1 MSIKVP
7 MTQPDPNT
15 NLQEIPMD
23 GQTLKSGEKKD
34 AGKTRWELIPF
45 EPIEAVARILTKG
58 AIKYAARN
66 WERGIMYGRVFGAV
80 MRHLSKWWMAKLT
93 GGDGINHEDGNESH
107 IDHAITEL
115 MFLSTY
121 EKRGM
126 VEFDDRP
133 DGK

>member
-1 MSIKVP
+1 
-7 MTQPDPNT
+7 
-15 NLQEIPMD
+15 MD
-23 GQTLKSGEKKD
+23 GQILKTGEKKD
-34 AGKTRWELIPF
+34 AGKARWELIPF

-58 AIKYAARN
+58 AVKYAARN
-66 WERGIMYGRVFGAV
+66 WERGIMYGRIFGAV

-93 GGDGINHEDGNESH
+93 GSDGINHEDGNESH

-126 VEFDDRP
+126 VKFDDRP